1 MKISTTQEIATTRMM
16 ASTRFAFLSF
26 TLKTPVDATNNT
38 INEQK
43 ANKHQT
49 PFSNNKAIHKDNT
62 DRSTSMSDNISFL
75 FIV

>member
-26 TLKTPVDATNNT
+26 TLKTPIEAKSKAMNEKKATM
-38 INEQK
+38 
-43 ANKHQT
+43 HHT
-49 PFSNNKAIHKDNT
+49 PFSNSKAIHKDNT